1 MTARVAVTPIVSGLC
16 VNGLEWVRI
25 PELTRPEREYVDALF
40 ADSIYPVLTPLAIDL
55 GHPFPHIQY
64 ASLNI
69 ILLVERGDANEP
81 EEMFGVIQV
90 PSFLDRV
97 VILPGRMDRS
107 RFVLLEDVIAAQ
119 LGTLFGGAR
128 VVAHTVFRIIRNA
141 DEPLLGPRLRGDA
154 VRLEIVAG
162 ADERFEQMLQEAL
175 DLESPDVYR
184 VAGPVD
190 PSVFMAV
197 SGPDGFGPR
206 SGGQHSKPV
215 RRLARRTPRI
225 AADVRTGKLSEGMT
239 NAGTKDQRKDP
250 AGGCDAGY
258 AGALGVA

>member
-1 MTARVAVTPIVSGLC
+1 MTAAVTATPIVPGRC

-25 PELTRPEREYVDALF
+25 PELTRLELEYVDALF
-40 ADSIYPVLTPLAIDL
+40 ADSIYPVLTPLAIDS

-69 ILLVERGDANEP
+69 ILLLEREHASQP
-81 EEMFGVIQV
+81 EGMFGVVQV
-90 PSFLDRV
+90 PSFLNRV
-97 VILPGRMDRS
+97 VMLPGRTDRT
-107 RFVLLEDVIAAQ
+107 RFVLLEDVIAAR
-119 LGTLFGGAR
+119 LGTLFGGVR
-128 VVAHTVFRIIRNA
+128 VVEHTVFRVIRTVE
-141 DEPLLGPRLRGDA
+141 EPPLGQRPRGDA

-190 PSVFMAV
+190 PGIFMAA
-197 SGPDGFGPR
+197 GRLDGLGPR
-206 SGGQHSKPV
+206 GQQPKLP

-225 AADVRTGKLSEGMT
+225 AESGEAGHTMARRIAADSRTGDSR
-239 NAGTKDQRKDP
+239 RK
-250 AGGCDAGY
+250 
-258 AGALGVA
+258 